1 MDRLPFDV
9 LAQIAILAGSDGGHA
24 GCTLAAVSRGHRDAF
39 APWRYHSVD
48 LRGPRQIRAFLALVE
63 QSDQPPVESRHR
75 RSAVLVRPTVHVR
88 HLFLSDCRVTIDAG
102 GGGSPDFASFH
113 WADWDSS
120 GAGVWGT
127 LASAYS
133 RLRPAASFED
143 ALRQCSGTI
152 QDTVQR
158 LLARLAARLTHL
170 HLVLWTP
177 CTWAL
182 VPDLVFPALLELTCA
197 YQGPSLATAYLP
209 RMAVPARGHAHA
221 LPRLRRMHLV
231 LAAPTAEI
239 RHRLRTLAPLAP
251 ALTHFRVS
259 ADAPPN
265 LLANALRPL
274 AAHAPAGLA
283 RILTTSFRTPLLM
296 KPPHGSRQHPY
307 YLWFMRPVEGLWR
320 DEEPAGA
327 AGVGVPV
334 LATREDPELAG
345 WKEDRLCAE
354 WLDRMHGGE
363 GGWDTYASGA

>member
-239 RHRLRTLAPLAP
+239 RAHALPRLRRRAAQP
-251 ALTHFRVS
+251 ACER
-259 ADAPPN
+259 AAPPRR
-265 LLANALRPL
+265 ARARRPRAHPHHELQDAAADEAAARL
-274 AAHAPAGLA
+274 AAASVLPVVHASRGRFVAG
-283 RILTTSFRTPLLM
+283 
-296 KPPHGSRQHPY
+296 
-307 YLWFMRPVEGLWR
+307 
-320 DEEPAGA
+320 
-327 AGVGVPV
+327 
-334 LATREDPELAG
+334 
-345 WKEDRLCAE
+345 
-354 WLDRMHGGE
+354 
-363 GGWDTYASGA
+363 